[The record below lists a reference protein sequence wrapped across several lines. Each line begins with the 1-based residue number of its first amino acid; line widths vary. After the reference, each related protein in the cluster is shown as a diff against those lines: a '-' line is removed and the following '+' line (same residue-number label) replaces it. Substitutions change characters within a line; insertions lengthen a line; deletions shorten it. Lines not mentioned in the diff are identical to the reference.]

1 MKLKPASINSIA
13 LMVVLSS
20 IIQPAISQEKH
31 AFTVQQ
37 AVEYAKKNSVQVK
50 NMLIDVKLQQEVN
63 RQVTANAYP
72 QLSGRIGATYNP
84 NIAVQSFPDFISLAT
99 YGVLQKEG
107 VTDGSGRPITMPT
120 DIGLLQAQFGTKWIA
135 NAGLDLSQ
143 ILFDGQ
149 VFVGL
154 QSRKTIIDWATKSVE
169 VTEELIKANVHKVY
183 YQLVVSKTQISLLD
197 ANIDRLQKL
206 QFEMNE
212 MFKNGFA
219 EKLDVD
225 KVEVQVANLQTEKKR
240 VLNAIESGNL
250 GLKLL
255 LGMPMKDELVLSDS
269 TLTDSQIKEGVL
281 EASTYNYSDRKE
293 VQYAELGKKLNE
305 FNVKRYKLS
314 QIPTVALSGSL
325 SKNAQRDKFNFFGKG
340 DWYTFSNISLNIS
353 VPIFKGFYTRSKI
366 DEAKLTLQKTENEIS
381 NLKLSIDN
389 QVQTAVVNFKT
400 AIESMDYQK
409 RNRKLAEEV
418 FEQTKKK
425 YQAGLGSNTEINAA
439 QTDLKTAET
448 NYITALYDA
457 IIARIDYLKA
467 IGKL

>member
-13 LMVVLSS
+13 LVVVLAGL
-20 IIQPAISQEKH
+20 IQPALAQDKH

-50 NMLIDVKLQQEVN
+50 NMLLDVKLQEETN
-63 RQVTANAYP
+63 RQVTSNAYP
-72 QLSGRIGATYNP
+72 TITGRAGATYNP

-107 VTDGSGRPITMPT
+107 VADGSGRPITVPG
-120 DIGLLQAQFGTKWIA
+120 DIGLIQAQFGTKYIA
-135 NAGLDLSQ
+135 NVGLDLNQ

-154 QSRKTIIDWATKSVE
+154 QARNTTIEWAKKNVE
-169 VTEELIKANVHKVY
+169 VTEELIKANVYKVY
-183 YQLVVSKTQISLLD
+183 YQLVVSKTQIGLLD
-197 ANIDRLQKL
+197 ANIERLQKL
-206 QFEMNE
+206 QHETNE
-212 MFKNGFA
+212 MYKNGFA

-225 KVEVQVANLQTEKKR
+225 KIEVQIANLQTEKKR
-240 VLNAIESGNL
+240 VQNAIVSGNL

-255 LGMPMKDELVLSDS
+255 LGMPMKEELVLTDS
-269 TLTDSQIKEGVL
+269 LSDSQIKQGVL
-281 EASTYNYSDRKE
+281 EASNYNYTDRKE

-305 FNVKRYKLS
+305 YNIKRYNLS
-314 QIPTVALSGSL
+314 QIPTVSLSGSY
-325 SKNAQRDKFNFFGKG
+325 SKNAQRDKFDFFGKG
-340 DWYTFSNISLNIS
+340 DWYTFSNVSLNIS

-389 QVQTAVVNFKT
+389 EVQTAVINFKT
-400 AIESMDYQK
+400 AIEAMDYQK
-409 RNRKLAEEV
+409 QNRKLAEEV

-439 QTDLKTAET
+439 QTDLKSAET
-448 NYITALYDA
+448 NYINALYDA
-457 IIARIDYLKA
+457 IVARVDYLKA

>member
-13 LMVVLSS
+13 LIVVLAS
-20 IIQPAISQEKH
+20 IIQPAISQDKH

-50 NMLIDVKLQQEVN
+50 NMLIDVKLQEETN
-63 RQVTANAYP
+63 RQVTSNAYP
-72 QLSGRIGATYNP
+72 SLSGRIGATYNP

-107 VTDGSGRPITMPT
+107 VTDGSGRPITVPS

-154 QSRKTIIDWATKSVE
+154 QSRKTIIEWANKNVE
-169 VTEELIKANVHKVY
+169 VTEELIKANVYKVY
-183 YQLVVSKTQISLLD
+183 YQLVVSKTQVGLLD
-197 ANIDRLQKL
+197 ANIERLQKL
-206 QFEMNE
+206 HFETNE

-219 EKLDVD
+219 EKLDVN
-225 KVEVQVANLQTEKKR
+225 KIEVQIANLQTEKKR
-240 VLNAIESGNL
+240 VQNGIVSGQL

-255 LGMPMKDELVLSDS
+255 LGMPMKDELVLTDS
-269 TLTDSQIKEGVL
+269 LTESQIKEGVL
-281 EASTYNYSDRKE
+281 EASSYNYSDRKE

-305 FNVKRYKLS
+305 FNIKRYKLS

-325 SKNAQRDKFNFFGKG
+325 SKNAQRNKFDFFNKG

-366 DEAKLTLQKTENEIS
+366 DEAKLTLQKTENEIA

-389 QVQTAVVNFKT
+389 QVQTAVINFRT
-400 AIESMDYQK
+400 AIEAMDYQK
-409 RNRKLAEEV
+409 QNRKLAEEV

-439 QTDLKTAET
+439 QTDLKAAET
-448 NYITALYDA
+448 NYISALYDA
-457 IIARIDYLKA
+457 IVARVDYLKA